1 MTALLRSRYFTW
13 ALLALPSL
21 MMLKDYAAA
30 GMTAHQL
37 LHPSGEFGARA
48 ALPVT
53 FAPDWYDRKVGSI
66 VLMAGGWRDATR
78 VGGRPQPNARK

>member
-1 MTALLRSRYFTW
+1 MSDKPPFRADHVGSFLRPMALL
-13 ALLALPSL
+13 
-21 MMLKDYAAA
+21 D
-30 GMTAHQL
+30 
-37 LHPSGEFGARA
+37 ARA